1 LCIKAIKR
9 VPDAAINEQLLEFT
23 NVAKGCRYAKAW
35 SNTCYMYFKIMR
47 WCLEIAC
54 MRMSVSNDIPNR
66 YYEQLDVITIIITKH
81 SDVMKIFRCR

>member
-1 LCIKAIKR
+1 
-9 VPDAAINEQLLEFT
+9 
-23 NVAKGCRYAKAW
+23 
-35 SNTCYMYFKIMR
+35 
-47 WCLEIAC
+47 